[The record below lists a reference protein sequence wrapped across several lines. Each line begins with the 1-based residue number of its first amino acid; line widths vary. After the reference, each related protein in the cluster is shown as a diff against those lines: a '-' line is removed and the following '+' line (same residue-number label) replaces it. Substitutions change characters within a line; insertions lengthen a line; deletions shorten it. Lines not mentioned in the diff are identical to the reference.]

1 MLLSFVSQLK
11 SRRKK
16 NCRQNSNPKKS
27 QICGGLVQKTVL
39 WFHQIA
45 EEPEMNDKITTLSGS
60 EINPFCFGTM
70 QWGGKA
76 DPAALERLYHQCR
89 DAGINHFDTAFSYC
103 EGASETLLGVFCKAE
118 RDALLIATKVG
129 HVGGGGKTNLLS
141 QFDQCQK
148 RLKMDMVDVLYL
160 HRFDPDTP
168 IAETLETLAE
178 LKQSGKIRYIGVSN
192 FSAWQGVDALHHAK
206 ALGLKIDFFQ
216 PMYNLVKRQA
226 EVEILPM
233 CAAKGITVA
242 AYSPLGGGLLTG
254 KYLRG
259 EQGRLIES
267 EMYAARYEPA
277 FMREA
282 AKRLCDLADELGVN
296 PATLAVAWVHAH
308 PTKPMPIISASGADQ
323 LAPSI
328 KAMSFPLSEDL
339 YNQISALSPTPP
351 PATDRIEEA

>member
-1 MLLSFVSQLK
+1 
-11 SRRKK
+11 
-16 NCRQNSNPKKS
+16 
-27 QICGGLVQKTVL
+27 
-39 WFHQIA
+39 
-45 EEPEMNDKITTLSGS
+45 
-60 EINPFCFGTM
+60 
-70 QWGGKA
+70 
-76 DPAALERLYHQCR
+76 
-89 DAGINHFDTAFSYC
+89 
-103 EGASETLLGVFCKAE
+103 
-118 RDALLIATKVG
+118 
-129 HVGGGGKTNLLS
+129 
-141 QFDQCQK
+141 K

-168 IAETLETLAE
+168 IEETLETLAE